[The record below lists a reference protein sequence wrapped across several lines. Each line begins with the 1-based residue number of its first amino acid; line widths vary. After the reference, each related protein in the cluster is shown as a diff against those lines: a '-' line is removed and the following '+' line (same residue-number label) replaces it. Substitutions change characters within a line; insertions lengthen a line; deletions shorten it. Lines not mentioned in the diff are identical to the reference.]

1 MMYPGI
7 QQGGMGQRT
16 NTNTLKYTHIHYLP
30 KPCQHVMSAYLYV
43 CISPIGKNLPGR
55 YVPTYL
61 PDACTPDLHPSIHP
75 SIQQRDGAREIE
87 RERDK
92 TEPGALS

>member
-1 MMYPGI
+1 MYDVSRYPAR
-7 QQGGMGQRT
+7 GGGQRT

-61 PDACTPDLHPSIHP
+61 PDACTPDLLISIPPSIHP
-75 SIQQRDGAREIE
+75 SLHPAERQSE
-87 RERDK
+87 RETRQN
-92 TEPGALS
+92 PVR